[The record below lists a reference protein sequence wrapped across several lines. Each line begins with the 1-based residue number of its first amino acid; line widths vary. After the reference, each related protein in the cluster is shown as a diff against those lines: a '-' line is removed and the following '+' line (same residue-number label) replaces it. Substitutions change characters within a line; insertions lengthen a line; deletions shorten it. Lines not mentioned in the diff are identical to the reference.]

1 MERAVWLFVI
11 CAANRVLT
19 RRANQAQIN
28 TIEDYMARA
37 AKPAAGFLFSTAESC
52 NASYGR

>member
-1 MERAVWLFVI
+1 
-11 CAANRVLT
+11 LT

-37 AKPAAGFLFSTAESC
+37 AKLAAGFLFFTAEVSMLVT
-52 NASYGR
+52 AR